1 MISLSRK
8 EDILDAL
15 GDIIQAKGINANFT
29 ISELAHKVDIGKSTI
44 YEYFKTK
51 DELLSEAM
59 IRVFKNAMEQIEE
72 RRLDPSK
79 SFEESLKD
87 ELSFAF
93 DLATGSSYIF
103 KFLTP
108 DFRDT
113 IPSNMKG
120 QFAEYMRKTTKQYE
134 ELFRNLVAK
143 GIEEG
148 VLKPGN
154 LSVQAALFASIVSG
168 SIQYVA
174 RAENEQ
180 AIPVDHE
187 ELIHGVYDTILHIF
201 N

>member
-1 MISLSRK
+1 VKPLSRK
-8 EDILDAL
+8 EEILDAL
-15 GDIIQAKGINANFT
+15 GDIIQSKGINANFT

-44 YEYFKTK
+44 YEYFTTK

-59 IRVFKNAMEQIEE
+59 IRVFKNAMEQIAA

-87 ELSFAF
+87 ELTFAF

-103 KFLTP
+103 KLLTP

-148 VLKPGN
+148 VLTPKD
-154 LSVQAALFASIVSG
+154 LSVQAALFAALVSG
-168 SIQYVA
+168 SIQYVT
-174 RAENEQ
+174 RAENGQ
-180 AIPVDHE
+180 AIPVDHHAF
-187 ELIHGVYDTILHIF
+187 ITGIYNTIIHIF